1 MNCIRRFLFEN
12 LNIQGAWVHL
22 ESGFEALL
30 ENRNYPES
38 AVRVLGEMVIATLY
52 LAQMLKAQARLSLQ
66 LKAEA
71 PVSQVFVDVKKTAET
86 GDDLLFRAMAKP
98 SDSNESEEI
107 VAGKNGV
114 LLMNLELP
122 ESQKPYQSVVAL
134 DGKSVAAIFENFIR
148 ASEQTEIFL
157 KIAIAKNAATGLF
170 FKKLPDADL
179 KDADGF
185 SRLKIL
191 AATARDSELLNAD
204 FEGFMAKVFAEDS
217 ENLRIFA
224 PQNVVYHCP
233 YDPQKILAILKTMPP
248 ENLAQ
253 MLDENGK
260 IHVHDDIC
268 NHDYFFDFPR

>member
-30 ENRNYPES
+30 ENRYYPES

-66 LKAEA
+66 LKAES
-71 PVSQVFVDVKKTAET
+71 PISQVFVDVKKTAET
-86 GDDLLFRAMAKP
+86 NDDLLFRAMAKP
-98 SDSNESEEI
+98 AESAESAEI

-122 ESQKPYQSVVAL
+122 ESQKPYQSVVGL
-134 DGKSVAAIFENFIR
+134 DGKSVAAIFENFIK

-157 KIAIAKNAATGLF
+157 KIAVGKNSATGLF

-185 SRLKIL
+185 ARLKTL
-191 AATARDSELLNAD
+191 ADTARDSELLRAD
-204 FEGFMAKVFAEDS
+204 FEDFMRKIFAEDS
-217 ENLRIFA
+217 DNLRIFA